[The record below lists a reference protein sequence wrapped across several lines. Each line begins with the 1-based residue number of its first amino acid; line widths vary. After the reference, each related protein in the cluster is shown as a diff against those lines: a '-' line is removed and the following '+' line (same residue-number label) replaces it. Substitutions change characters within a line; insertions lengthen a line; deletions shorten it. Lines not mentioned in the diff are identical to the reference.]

1 MEASGQML
9 RQRSRPVRDGDLLW
23 EPSAERAA
31 GSNIGRY
38 MAWLAAER
46 GLRFDGYDDL
56 WQWSVDDL
64 EGFWASLWDYFGV
77 VSGSPYERVLDDR
90 GMPGARWFP
99 GAELNYA
106 EHALRRRDDHPALL
120 AGSESGP
127 ATAVSYREL
136 HERVGSVAAGLRR
149 LGVGRGDRVAALMP
163 NIPETV
169 IAFLAASSL
178 GAVWSAC
185 SPEFGVTSIVDRFRQ
200 IEPKVLFA
208 VDGYRYGGRDFP
220 RLDAVSEIQ
229 AQLPGLKQTVVLPHL
244 SDDPYLGALEATMLW
259 RELESEPADLTFER
273 VPFDHPLWVLY
284 SSGTT
289 GLPKPIVQG
298 HGGILLEHLKVLS
311 LHIEVGPRDRF
322 FWYTT
327 TGWMMWNFLIGGLL
341 HGATAV
347 LYDGDPAYPDM
358 RTLWRFAEEAGVT
371 YFGTAAPFIYACMK
385 AGVEPGRDFDTSRI
399 RSIGSTG
406 SPLSPEGFEWVY
418 DKVGSD
424 LLLGSFSGGT
434 DLCTGFVGSCDLLP
448 VYAGEIQC
456 RCLGASVEAYDADGR
471 PVVDEV
477 GELVIT
483 RPMPSM
489 PVYFWNDEG
498 GRRYRESYFGLFPGV
513 WRHGDWIKVTQRGT
527 CVIYGRSDST
537 LNRGG
542 VRMGTSEFYR
552 VVEGMDEVVD
562 SLVVDT
568 GGVEGGGRLLLFVVL
583 REGVQLDDVLRS
595 AITRRLRSQLSPRHA
610 PDEVYSIDSIP
621 KTLNGK
627 KLEVPVKRILSGEPP
642 SGAISTDAMSNP
654 ESLDFFVELAQS
666 SC

>member
-1 MEASGQML
+1 MP
-9 RQRSRPVRDGDLLW
+9 RQNHGPVRDGDLLW
-23 EPSAERAA
+23 EPSAERMS
-31 GSNIGRY
+31 GSNISRY

-64 EGFWASLWDYFGV
+64 EGFWASIWDYFEV
-77 VSGSPYERVLDDR
+77 MPRSPYEGVLEDR
-90 GMPGARWFP
+90 GMPGAHWFS
-99 GAELNYA
+99 GATLNYA
-106 EHALRRRDDHPALL
+106 ERALRRRDDHTALI
-120 AGSESGP
+120 AGSESG
-127 ATAVSYREL
+127 TVSSVSYREL
-136 HERVGSVAAGLRR
+136 HERVGAVAAGLRR
-149 LGVGRGDRVAALMP
+149 LGVGRGDSVAALMP

-178 GAVWSAC
+178 GAIWSTC

-200 IEPKVLFA
+200 IEPKVLLA
-208 VDGYRYGGRDFP
+208 VDGYRYGGRAFP
-220 RLDAVSEIQ
+220 RLDALSEIQ
-229 AQLPGLKQTVVLPHL
+229 AGLPGLERTVVLPHL
-244 SDDPYLGALEATMLW
+244 SDEPDLRALDSTMLW
-259 RELESEPADLTFER
+259 RELESEPGDLTFER

-311 LHIEVGPRDRF
+311 LHIEIGQGDRF
-322 FWYTT
+322 FWFTT

-358 RTLWRFAEEAGVT
+358 NALWRFAQEAGVT

-399 RSIGSTG
+399 KSLGSTG

-418 DKVGSD
+418 DKVGGD

-456 RCLGASVEAYDADGR
+456 RCLGASVEAFDAGGQ

-489 PVYFWNDEG
+489 PIYFWNDV
-498 GRRYRESYFGLFPGV
+498 GRRRYHESYFGLFPGI
-513 WRHGDWIKVTQRGT
+513 WRHGDWVKVTGRGT

-568 GGVEGGGRLLLFVVL
+568 GGIEGGGRLLLFVVV
-583 REGVQLDDVLRS
+583 REGVELDDGLRS
-595 AITRRLRSQLSPRHA
+595 AIVRRLRSQLSPRHA
-610 PDEVYSIDSIP
+610 PNEIYSIDSVP

-642 SGAISTDAMSNP
+642 SDVISTDAMSNP
-654 ESLDFFVELAQS
+654 ESLDFFMGLAEADR
-666 SC
+666 

>member
-1 MEASGQML
+1 M
-9 RQRSRPVRDGDLLW
+9 RDGDLLW
-23 EPSAERAA
+23 EPSAERMA
-31 GSNIGRY
+31 GSNISRY

-46 GLRFDGYDDL
+46 GLRFDRYDDL

-64 EGFWASLWDYFGV
+64 EGFWASIWDYFEVGPGSSYEGV
-77 VSGSPYERVLDDR
+77 LEAP
-90 GMPGARWFP
+90 GMPGAHWFP
-99 GAELNYA
+99 GAALNYA
-106 EHALRRRDDHPALL
+106 EFALRRRDDDPALI
-120 AGSESGP
+120 AGSESG
-127 ATAVSYREL
+127 ALSSVSYREL
-136 HERVGSVAAGLRR
+136 RERVGAVAAGLRR
-149 LGVGRGDRVAALMP
+149 LGVGRGDSVAALMP

-178 GAVWSAC
+178 GAIWSAC

-200 IEPKVLFA
+200 IEPKVLLA
-208 VDGYRYGGRDFP
+208 VDGYRYGGRAFP
-220 RLDAVSEIQ
+220 RLDAVSDIQ
-229 AQLPGLKQTVVLPHL
+229 DKLPGLERTVVLPYLAEAPDL
-244 SDDPYLGALEATMLW
+244 SGLESTMLW
-259 RELESEPADLTFER
+259 DELESEPGELVFER

-289 GLPKPIVQG
+289 GLPKPIVHG

-311 LHIEVGPRDRF
+311 LHIEIGQGDRF
-322 FWYTT
+322 FWFTT

-347 LYDGDPAYPDM
+347 MYDGDPSYPDM
-358 RTLWRFAEEAGVT
+358 NALWRFADEAGVT

-385 AGVEPGRDFDTSRI
+385 AGVEPARDFDTSRI
-399 RSIGSTG
+399 KSLGSTG
-406 SPLSPEGFEWVY
+406 SPLSPEGFAWVY
-418 DKVGSD
+418 DKVGPD

-456 RCLGASVEAYDADGR
+456 RCLGASVEAFDADGR

-489 PVYFWNDEG
+489 PIYFWNDV
-498 GRRYRESYFGLFPGV
+498 GRRRYHESYFDLYPGV
-513 WRHGDWIKVTQRGT
+513 WRHGDWVRVTERGT

-552 VVEGMDEVVD
+552 VVEGMDEVLD

-568 GGVEGGGRLLLFVVL
+568 GGFEGGGRLLLFVVL
-583 REGVQLDDVLRS
+583 REGVELDDGLRA
-595 AITRRLRSQLSPRHA
+595 AIARRLRSDLSPRHA
-610 PDEVYSIDSIP
+610 PDEIYGIESVP
-621 KTLNGK
+621 KTLNNK

-642 SGAISTDAMSNP
+642 SQAISMDAMSNP
-654 ESLDFFVELAQS
+654 ESLEFFVGLAAGDG
-666 SC
+666 

>member
-1 MEASGQML
+1 MVRTIALG
-9 RQRSRPVRDGDLLW
+9 PVEDGDLLW
-23 EPSAERAA
+23 EPSAERMSA
-31 GSNIGRY
+31 SNISRY
-38 MAWLAAER
+38 MAWLGAER
-46 GLRFDGYDDL
+46 GLRFDDYDTL

-64 EGFWASLWDYFGV
+64 EGFWESIWDYFDVGP
-77 VSGSPYERVLDDR
+77 GSPYERVLEDA
-90 GMPGARWFP
+90 GMPGAHWFP
-99 GAELNYA
+99 GATLNYA
-106 EHALRRRDDHPALL
+106 ERALRRRDDHAALI
-120 AGSESGP
+120 AGSESG
-127 ATAVSYREL
+127 ATSSVSYREL
-136 HERVGSVAAGLRR
+136 YERVGAVAAGLRR
-149 LGVGRGDRVAALMP
+149 LGVGKGDSVAALMP

-178 GAVWSAC
+178 GAIWSAC

-200 IEPKVLFA
+200 IEPKVLLA
-208 VDGYRYGGRDFP
+208 VDGYRYGGREFP

-229 AQLPGLKQTVVLPHL
+229 ASLPGLDRTVVLPHL
-244 SDDPYLGALEATMLW
+244 VDSPDLDGLESTMLW
-259 RELESEPADLTFER
+259 GELESEPGELTFER

-311 LHIEVGPRDRF
+311 LHIEIGQGDRF
-322 FWYTT
+322 FWFTT

-347 LYDGDPAYPDM
+347 LYDGDPSYPDM
-358 RTLWRFAEEAGVT
+358 NALWRFADEAEVT

-385 AGVEPGRDFDTSRI
+385 AGVEPARDFDTSRI
-399 RSIGSTG
+399 KSLGSTG
-406 SPLSPEGFEWVY
+406 SPLSPEGFAWVY
-418 DKVGSD
+418 DKVGPD

-456 RCLGASVEAYDADGR
+456 RCLGASVEAFDVDGQA
-471 PVVDEV
+471 VVDEV

-489 PVYFWNDEG
+489 PIYFWNDV
-498 GRRYRESYFGLFPGV
+498 GRRRYHESYFSLFPGI
-513 WRHGDWIKVTQRGT
+513 WRHGDWVRVTERGT

-552 VVEGMDEVVD
+552 VVEGMDEVLD

-568 GGVEGGGRLLLFVVL
+568 GGIEGGGRLLLFVVL
-583 REGVQLDDVLRS
+583 REGVELDDGLRA
-595 AITRRLRSQLSPRHA
+595 AIVRRLRSQLSPRHA
-610 PDEVYSIDSIP
+610 PDEIYSVDSVP
-621 KTLNGK
+621 KTLNNK

-642 SGAISTDAMSNP
+642 SQAISMDAMSNP
-654 ESLDFFVELAQS
+654 ESLEFFVGLAEVRR
-666 SC
+666 

>member
-1 MEASGQML
+1 MVDAIPP
-9 RQRSRPVRDGDLLW
+9 RTIRDGDLLW
-23 EPSAERAA
+23 EPSKERRA
-31 GSNIGRY
+31 GSNISRY

-64 EGFWASLWDYFGV
+64 EGFWTSIWDYFGV
-77 VSGSPYERVLDDR
+77 VSGSPYERALDDR
-90 GMPGARWFP
+90 GMPGARWFE

-106 EHALRRRDDHPALL
+106 EHSLRRRDDRPALI

-127 ATAVSYREL
+127 VSSVSYREL
-136 HERVGSVAAGLRR
+136 HDRVGSVAAGLRR

-185 SPEFGVTSIVDRFRQ
+185 SPEFGVTSIVDRFHQ
-200 IEPKVLFA
+200 IEPKVLLA
-208 VDGYRYGGRDFP
+208 VDGYRYGGRAFP

-229 AQLPGLKQTVVLPHL
+229 ASLPGLERTVVLPHL
-244 SDDPYLGALEATMLW
+244 SDAPDLGPLKATMLW
-259 RELESEPADLTFER
+259 SELESERGDLTFER
-273 VPFDHPLWVLY
+273 VQFDHPLWVLY

-298 HGGILLEHLKVLS
+298 HGGILLEHLKVLA
-311 LHIEVGPRDRF
+311 LHIEIGQGDRF
-322 FWYTT
+322 FWFTT

-347 LYDGDPAYPDM
+347 LYDGDSSYPDM
-358 RTLWRFAEEAGVT
+358 SALWRFAEAAGVT

-399 RSIGSTG
+399 KSMGSTG

-418 DKVGSD
+418 DKVGDD

-448 VYAGEIQC
+448 VHAGEIQC

-489 PVYFWNDEG
+489 PVYFWNDDG
-498 GRRYRESYFGLFPGV
+498 GRRYHESYFSVFPGV
-513 WRHGDWIKVTQRGT
+513 WRHGDWVKVTGRGT

-552 VVEGMDEVVD
+552 IVEGMDEVTD

-583 REGVQLDDVLRS
+583 REGVELDDGLRS
-595 AITRRLRSQLSPRHA
+595 AITRRLRSDLSPRHA
-610 PDEVYSIDSIP
+610 ADEVYRIDSVP

-627 KLEVPVKRILSGEPP
+627 KLEVPMKRILSGEPP
-642 SGAISTDAMSNP
+642 SQAISMDAMSNP
-654 ESLDFFVELAQS
+654 ESLDFFVDLAKANR
-666 SC
+666 

>member
-1 MEASGQML
+1 MPSKHSG
-9 RQRSRPVRDGDLLW
+9 PIRDGDLLW
-23 EPSAERAA
+23 EPSAERVA
-31 GSNIGRY
+31 GSNISRY
-38 MAWLAAER
+38 IAWLAGER
-46 GLRFDGYDDL
+46 GLHFDGYDDL

-64 EGFWASLWDYFGV
+64 EGFWASIWDYFGV

-106 EHALRRRDDHPALL
+106 EHALRRQDDRPALL
-120 AGSESGP
+120 AGSESG
-127 ATAVSYREL
+127 TVSAVSYREL
-136 HERVGSVAAGLRR
+136 HDRVGAVAAGLRR

-163 NIPETV
+163 NVPETV
-169 IAFLAASSL
+169 IAFLAVSSL

-200 IEPKVLFA
+200 IDPKVLLA
-208 VDGYRYGGRDFP
+208 VDGYRYGGRAFP

-229 AQLPGLKQTVVLPHL
+229 SHLPGLKRTVVLPRL
-244 SDDPYLGALEATMLW
+244 SDAPDLGGLESTMLW
-259 RELESEPADLTFER
+259 RELESEPAALTFER

-311 LHIEVGPRDRF
+311 LHIEIGQGDRF
-322 FWYTT
+322 FWFTT

-347 LYDGDPAYPDM
+347 LYDGDPSYPDM
-358 RTLWRFAEEAGVT
+358 NALWAFAEEAGVT
-371 YFGTAAPFIYACMK
+371 YFGTAAPFIHACMK
-385 AGVEPGRDFDTSRI
+385 AGVEPGRDFDTSGI

-406 SPLSPEGFEWVY
+406 APLSPEGFEWVY
-418 DKVGSD
+418 GKVGSD

-456 RCLGASVEAYDADGR
+456 RCLGARVEAYDPEGQ
-471 PVVDEV
+471 PIVDEV

-489 PVYFWNDEG
+489 PVYFWNDGE
-498 GRRYRESYFGLFPGV
+498 GRRYRESYFGLYPGV
-513 WRHGDWIKVTQRGT
+513 WRHGDWVRITERGT

-552 VVEGMDEVVD
+552 VVEGMDEVDD

-568 GGVEGGGRLLLFVVL
+568 GGTEGGGRLLLFVVL
-583 REGVQLDDVLRS
+583 RDGVELDDGLRL
-595 AITRRLRSQLSPRHA
+595 AITRRLRSDLSPRHGV
-610 PDEVYSIDSIP
+610 DEIYRVDSIP

-627 KLEVPVKRILSGEPP
+627 KLEVPVKRMLSGEPP
-642 SGAISTDAMSNP
+642 SQVTSADAMSNP
-654 ESLDFFVELAQS
+654 ESLDFFVGLARENR
-666 SC
+666 